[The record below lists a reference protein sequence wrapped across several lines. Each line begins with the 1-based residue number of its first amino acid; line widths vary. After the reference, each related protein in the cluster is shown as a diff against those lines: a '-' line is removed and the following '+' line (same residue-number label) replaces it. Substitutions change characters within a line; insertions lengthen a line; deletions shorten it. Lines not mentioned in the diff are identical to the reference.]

1 MKKVLLTLIAVLMA
15 VPAFAIEVYNNGE
28 NAVDIYGTL
37 RGYIGYGHG
46 VDGVSD
52 TTDDNFLYG
61 IQGNSRI
68 GVRLKVGNFSGQVEL
83 GAVEATLYGRR
94 NKKEIIMDVELG
106 AVEATLYGRSTGSNV
121 GLRQAWGAYSF
132 GNAGALLAGK
142 TDTPTAM
149 GGFIS
154 DIMDTDGGLNGF
166 GGSTTGSRRFQ
177 IQYNVAGLSIALIE
191 NDMAYGPGV
200 SYGYTDGGETKTPTK
215 KNGDGGV
222 SYGYTDGGET
232 IPRLGLS
239 YTYKNP
245 SLLVKVAATYS
256 ALNGTINA
264 PVSDT
269 RWATVHAFGVALG
282 LKPTF
287 MDGKMWLSVL
297 ARYGMNEELYGEAKT
312 VYNGGL
318 MAHSS
323 IDNYVGV
330 QADGTVDNVQRA
342 AVALELGY
350 NVNDMIAVIVG
361 GGYQHSMIDALTYD
375 VGSYA
380 VFLQAPIKIS
390 GNFALIP
397 QFTYTG
403 TRLDSDNKDSLVLA
417 MQARIT
423 F

>member
-83 GAVEATLYGRR
+83 GAVET
-94 NKKEIIMDVELG
+94 
-106 AVEATLYGRSTGSNV
+106 TLYGRSTGDNV

-200 SYGYTDGGETKTPTK
+200 S
-215 KNGDGGV
+215 
-222 SYGYTDGGET
+222 GYTDGGET

-323 IDNYVGV
+323 IGNRVGV

>member
-83 GAVEATLYGRR
+83 GAVEATLYGRP
-94 NKKEIIMDVELG
+94 
-106 AVEATLYGRSTGSNV
+106 TGSDLNNV

-191 NDMAYGPGV
+191 NDMAYGPG
-200 SYGYTDGGETKTPTK
+200 YGYT
-215 KNGDGGV
+215 N
-222 SYGYTDGGET
+222 GGET

-318 MAHSS
+318 MTHSS
-323 IDNYVGV
+323 IDNFVGV

>member
-46 VDGVSD
+46 VDGESD

-68 GVRLKVGNFSGQVEL
+68 GVRLKVGNFSGQ
-83 GAVEATLYGRR
+83 
-94 NKKEIIMDVELG
+94 VELG

-191 NDMAYGPGV
+191 NDMAYSIKKSEASGPNV
-200 SYGYTDGGETKTPTK
+200 
-215 KNGDGGV
+215 N
-222 SYGYTDGGET
+222 GYTDGGET

-330 QADGTVDNVQRA
+330 QEDGTVDNVQRA

-361 GGYQHSMIDALTYD
+361 GGYQHSMIDARTYD

>member
-68 GVRLKVGNFSGQVEL
+68 GVRLKVGNFSGQ
-83 GAVEATLYGRR
+83 
-94 NKKEIIMDVELG
+94 VELG

-191 NDMAYGPGV
+191 NDMAYYSIKESHESGPDV
-200 SYGYTDGGETKTPTK
+200 
-215 KNGDGGV
+215 N
-222 SYGYTDGGET
+222 GYTDGGET

-323 IDNYVGV
+323 IGNYVGV

>member
-83 GAVEATLYGRR
+83 GAVEATLYGH
-94 NKKEIIMDVELG
+94 
-106 AVEATLYGRSTGSNV
+106 STGSNV

-191 NDMAYGPGV
+191 NDMAYGPG
-200 SYGYTDGGETKTPTK
+200 D
-215 KNGDGGV
+215 
-222 SYGYTDGGET
+222 GYTDGGET

>member
-83 GAVEATLYGRR
+83 GAVEATLYGRPKGS
-94 NKKEIIMDVELG
+94 NVSN
-106 AVEATLYGRSTGSNV
+106 VSNV

-200 SYGYTDGGETKTPTK
+200 SYGYTDG
-215 KNGDGGV
+215 D
-222 SYGYTDGGET
+222 ET

-323 IDNYVGV
+323 IGNYVGV

-361 GGYQHSMIDALTYD
+361 GGYQHSMIDALPYD

>member
-83 GAVEATLYGRR
+83 GAVEATLYGRS
-94 NKKEIIMDVELG
+94 K
-106 AVEATLYGRSTGSNV
+106 GSNV

-191 NDMAYGPGV
+191 NDMAYGPG
-200 SYGYTDGGETKTPTK
+200 DGPD
-215 KNGDGGV
+215 DGPDV

-323 IDNYVGV
+323 IGDYVGV

>member
-83 GAVEATLYGRR
+83 GAVEATLYGR
-94 NKKEIIMDVELG
+94 
-106 AVEATLYGRSTGSNV
+106 STGSDV

-166 GGSTTGSRRFQ
+166 GGSTTGSRSFQ

-191 NDMAYGPGV
+191 NDMAYSPGV
-200 SYGYTDGGETKTPTK
+200 I
-215 KNGDGGV
+215 
-222 SYGYTDGGET
+222 YGYTDGGET

-323 IDNYVGV
+323 IVNYVGV

-361 GGYQHSMIDALTYD
+361 GGYQIGRAH
-375 VGSYA
+375 V
-380 VFLQAPIKIS
+380 
-390 GNFALIP
+390 
-397 QFTYTG
+397 
-403 TRLDSDNKDSLVLA
+403 
-417 MQARIT
+417 
-423 F
+423 

>member
-46 VDGVSD
+46 VDGESD

-83 GAVEATLYGRR
+83 GAVEATLY
-94 NKKEIIMDVELG
+94 N
-106 AVEATLYGRSTGSNV
+106 RSTGSNV

-191 NDMAYGPGV
+191 NDMAYSIKDSNASGPNV
-200 SYGYTDGGETKTPTK
+200 S
-215 KNGDGGV
+215 
-222 SYGYTDGGET
+222 GYTDGGET

-323 IDNYVGV
+323 IGNYVGV
-330 QADGTVDNVQRA
+330 QEDGTVDNVQRA

>member
-83 GAVEATLYGRR
+83 GAVEATLYGRP
-94 NKKEIIMDVELG
+94 
-106 AVEATLYGRSTGSNV
+106 TGSNSNV

-200 SYGYTDGGETKTPTK
+200 S
-215 KNGDGGV
+215 
-222 SYGYTDGGET
+222 GYTDGGET

-323 IDNYVGV
+323 IRNHVGV

>member
-37 RGYIGYGHG
+37 RGYIGYVHG

-83 GAVEATLYGRR
+83 GAVEATLYGR
-94 NKKEIIMDVELG
+94 
-106 AVEATLYGRSTGSNV
+106 STGSHV

-191 NDMAYGPGV
+191 NDMAHGPG
-200 SYGYTDGGETKTPTK
+200 DAP
-215 KNGDGGV
+215 GV

-323 IDNYVGV
+323 IGDYVGV

>member
-83 GAVEATLYGRR
+83 GAVEATLYGR
-94 NKKEIIMDVELG
+94 
-106 AVEATLYGRSTGSNV
+106 STESGSNV

-191 NDMAYGPGV
+191 NDMAYGTV
-200 SYGYTDGGETKTPTK
+200 NS
-215 KNGDGGV
+215 
-222 SYGYTDGGET
+222 YTDGGET

-323 IDNYVGV
+323 ISNYVAV

>member
-83 GAVEATLYGRR
+83 GAVEATLYGR
-94 NKKEIIMDVELG
+94 
-106 AVEATLYGRSTGSNV
+106 STGSNGSNVSNV

-191 NDMAYGPGV
+191 NDMAYGHGV
-200 SYGYTDGGETKTPTK
+200 
-215 KNGDGGV
+215 N
-222 SYGYTDGGET
+222 GYTDGGET

-323 IDNYVGV
+323 IGNYVGV

>member
-1 MKKVLLTLIAVLMA
+1 MKKVLLTLIVVLMA

-68 GVRLKVGNFSGQVEL
+68 GVRLKVGNFSGQ
-83 GAVEATLYGRR
+83 
-94 NKKEIIMDVELG
+94 VELG

-200 SYGYTDGGETKTPTK
+200 SYGYT
-215 KNGDGGV
+215 
-222 SYGYTDGGET
+222 ET

-323 IDNYVGV
+323 IGNYVGV

>member
-52 TTDDNFLYG
+52 TTDDNFHYG

-83 GAVEATLYGRR
+83 GAVEATLYGRP
-94 NKKEIIMDVELG
+94 
-106 AVEATLYGRSTGSNV
+106 TGSNVSNV

-191 NDMAYGPGV
+191 NDMAYGP
-200 SYGYTDGGETKTPTK
+200 
-215 KNGDGGV
+215 GV

-323 IDNYVGV
+323 IGNYVGV

>member
-83 GAVEATLYGRR
+83 GAVEATLYGRPT
-94 NKKEIIMDVELG
+94 D
-106 AVEATLYGRSTGSNV
+106 GRPTESNV

-191 NDMAYGPGV
+191 NDMAY
-200 SYGYTDGGETKTPTK
+200 SH
-215 KNGDGGV
+215 GV

-323 IDNYVGV
+323 IGNYVGV

>member
-1 MKKVLLTLIAVLMA
+1 MCS
-15 VPAFAIEVYNNGE
+15 
-28 NAVDIYGTL
+28 
-37 RGYIGYGHG
+37 
-46 VDGVSD
+46 SD
-52 TTDDNFLYG
+52 L
-61 IQGNSRI
+61 
-68 GVRLKVGNFSGQVEL
+68 
-83 GAVEATLYGRR
+83 
-94 NKKEIIMDVELG
+94 
-106 AVEATLYGRSTGSNV
+106 NV

-191 NDMAYGPGV
+191 NDMAYGP
-200 SYGYTDGGETKTPTK
+200 
-215 KNGDGGV
+215 GV

-318 MAHSS
+318 MTHSS
-323 IDNYVGV
+323 IGNYVGV

>member
-46 VDGVSD
+46 VDGESD

-83 GAVEATLYGRR
+83 GAVEATLYGRP
-94 NKKEIIMDVELG
+94 
-106 AVEATLYGRSTGSNV
+106 TGSDVKNV

-191 NDMAYGPGV
+191 NDMAYSIKESKPSGPDV
-200 SYGYTDGGETKTPTK
+200 S
-215 KNGDGGV
+215 
-222 SYGYTDGGET
+222 GYTDGGET

-318 MAHSS
+318 MTHSS
-323 IDNYVGV
+323 IGNYVGV
-330 QADGTVDNVQRA
+330 QDGTVDNVQRA

-403 TRLDSDNKDSLVLA
+403 TRSDSDNKDSLVLA

>member
-83 GAVEATLYGRR
+83 GAVEATLYGR
-94 NKKEIIMDVELG
+94 
-106 AVEATLYGRSTGSNV
+106 STESNVSNV

-191 NDMAYGPGV
+191 NDMAYGPDV
-200 SYGYTDGGETKTPTK
+200 SD
-215 KNGDGGV
+215 
-222 SYGYTDGGET
+222 GYTDGGET

-245 SLLVKVAATYS
+245 SLLVKVAATSS

-323 IDNYVGV
+323 IGDYVGV

>member
-46 VDGVSD
+46 VDGVFD

-83 GAVEATLYGRR
+83 GAVEATLYGRP
-94 NKKEIIMDVELG
+94 
-106 AVEATLYGRSTGSNV
+106 TGSNSNV

-191 NDMAYGPGV
+191 NDMAYGPV
-200 SYGYTDGGETKTPTK
+200 S
-215 KNGDGGV
+215 
-222 SYGYTDGGET
+222 GYTDGGET

-323 IDNYVGV
+323 IGNRVGV

>member
-46 VDGVSD
+46 VDGESD

-68 GVRLKVGNFSGQVEL
+68 GVRLKVGNFSGQ
-83 GAVEATLYGRR
+83 
-94 NKKEIIMDVELG
+94 VELG

-191 NDMAYGPGV
+191 NDMAYSIKDSEASGPNV
-200 SYGYTDGGETKTPTK
+200 
-215 KNGDGGV
+215 N
-222 SYGYTDGGET
+222 GYTDGGET

-330 QADGTVDNVQRA
+330 QEDGTVDNVQRA

>member
-83 GAVEATLYGRR
+83 GAVEATLYGR
-94 NKKEIIMDVELG
+94 
-106 AVEATLYGRSTGSNV
+106 STGSDVSNV

-200 SYGYTDGGETKTPTK
+200 S
-215 KNGDGGV
+215 
-222 SYGYTDGGET
+222 GYTDGGET

-323 IDNYVGV
+323 IGNRVGV

>member
-83 GAVEATLYGRR
+83 GAVEATLYGR
-94 NKKEIIMDVELG
+94 
-106 AVEATLYGRSTGSNV
+106 STGNEV

-191 NDMAYGPGV
+191 KDMAYGP
-200 SYGYTDGGETKTPTK
+200 D
-215 KNGDGGV
+215 
-222 SYGYTDGGET
+222 GYTDGGET

-323 IDNYVGV
+323 ISKYVGV

-361 GGYQHSMIDALTYD
+361 GGYQHSMIDAFTYD

>member
-83 GAVEATLYGRR
+83 GAVEATLYGRPTGR
-94 NKKEIIMDVELG
+94 DV
-106 AVEATLYGRSTGSNV
+106 SNV

-191 NDMAYGPGV
+191 NDMAYGPV
-200 SYGYTDGGETKTPTK
+200 S
-215 KNGDGGV
+215 
-222 SYGYTDGGET
+222 GYTDGGET

-323 IDNYVGV
+323 IGNRVGV

>member
-83 GAVEATLYGRR
+83 GAVEATLYGR
-94 NKKEIIMDVELG
+94 
-106 AVEATLYGRSTGSNV
+106 STKSNVSNVSNVSDV

-191 NDMAYGPGV
+191 NDMAHGP
-200 SYGYTDGGETKTPTK
+200 
-215 KNGDGGV
+215 GV

-323 IDNYVGV
+323 IGNYVGV

-403 TRLDSDNKDSLVLA
+403 TRLDSDNQDSLVLA

>member
-83 GAVEATLYGRR
+83 GAVEATLYGR
-94 NKKEIIMDVELG
+94 
-106 AVEATLYGRSTGSNV
+106 STGSYV

-200 SYGYTDGGETKTPTK
+200 SYGYTDGGET
-215 KNGDGGV
+215 
-222 SYGYTDGGET
+222 

-264 PVSDT
+264 PVSD
-269 RWATVHAFGVALG
+269 
-282 LKPTF
+282 
-287 MDGKMWLSVL
+287 
-297 ARYGMNEELYGEAKT
+297 
-312 VYNGGL
+312 NGGL

-323 IDNYVGV
+323 ISNYVGV

>member
-83 GAVEATLYGRR
+83 GAVEATLYGR
-94 NKKEIIMDVELG
+94 
-106 AVEATLYGRSTGSNV
+106 STGSNV

-191 NDMAYGPGV
+191 NDMVYGP
-200 SYGYTDGGETKTPTK
+200 
-215 KNGDGGV
+215 V

-323 IDNYVGV
+323 ISNYVGV

>member
-46 VDGVSD
+46 VDGESD

-83 GAVEATLYGRR
+83 GAVEATLY
-94 NKKEIIMDVELG
+94 N
-106 AVEATLYGRSTGSNV
+106 RSTGSNVV

-191 NDMAYGPGV
+191 NDMAYSIKESTASGPNV
-200 SYGYTDGGETKTPTK
+200 S
-215 KNGDGGV
+215 
-222 SYGYTDGGET
+222 GYTDGGET

-323 IDNYVGV
+323 IGNYVGV

>member
-46 VDGVSD
+46 VDGESD

-83 GAVEATLYGRR
+83 GAVEATLY
-94 NKKEIIMDVELG
+94 N
-106 AVEATLYGRSTGSNV
+106 RSTGSNV

-191 NDMAYGPGV
+191 NDMAYSIKDSKASGPDV
-200 SYGYTDGGETKTPTK
+200 S
-215 KNGDGGV
+215 
-222 SYGYTDGGET
+222 GYTDGGET

-318 MAHSS
+318 MTHSS
-323 IDNYVGV
+323 IGNYVGV
-330 QADGTVDNVQRA
+330 QDGTVDNVQRA

>member
-83 GAVEATLYGRR
+83 GAVE
-94 NKKEIIMDVELG
+94 V
-106 AVEATLYGRSTGSNV
+106 TLYGRSNESNV

-191 NDMAYGPGV
+191 NDMAYGPVV
-200 SYGYTDGGETKTPTK
+200 SYGY
-215 KNGDGGV
+215 
-222 SYGYTDGGET
+222 GGET

-323 IDNYVGV
+323 IGNCVGV

>member
-83 GAVEATLYGRR
+83 GAVEATLYGRPT
-94 NKKEIIMDVELG
+94 D
-106 AVEATLYGRSTGSNV
+106 GRPTRSDV

-191 NDMAYGPGV
+191 NDMAYGP
-200 SYGYTDGGETKTPTK
+200 
-215 KNGDGGV
+215 GV

-323 IDNYVGV
+323 ISNYVGV

>member
-68 GVRLKVGNFSGQVEL
+68 GVRLKVGNFSGQ
-83 GAVEATLYGRR
+83 
-94 NKKEIIMDVELG
+94 VELG

-191 NDMAYGPGV
+191 NDMA
-200 SYGYTDGGETKTPTK
+200 
-215 KNGDGGV
+215 GV

-323 IDNYVGV
+323 IGDHVGV

>member
-83 GAVEATLYGRR
+83 GAVEATLYGS
-94 NKKEIIMDVELG
+94 
-106 AVEATLYGRSTGSNV
+106 STVDNV

-191 NDMAYGPGV
+191 NDMAYGPV
-200 SYGYTDGGETKTPTK
+200 S
-215 KNGDGGV
+215 
-222 SYGYTDGGET
+222 GYTDGGET

-297 ARYGMNEELYGEAKT
+297 ARYGMNEELYREAKT

-323 IDNYVGV
+323 IGNNVGV

-361 GGYQHSMIDALTYD
+361 GGYQHSMIDAPTYD

>member
-83 GAVEATLYGRR
+83 GAVEATLYGR
-94 NKKEIIMDVELG
+94 
-106 AVEATLYGRSTGSNV
+106 YTGSNSNV

-191 NDMAYGPGV
+191 NDMAYGHGV
-200 SYGYTDGGETKTPTK
+200 S
-215 KNGDGGV
+215 
-222 SYGYTDGGET
+222 GYTDGGET

-318 MAHSS
+318 MPHSS
-323 IDNYVGV
+323 IGNHVGV

>member
-46 VDGVSD
+46 VDGESD

-83 GAVEATLYGRR
+83 GAVEATLY
-94 NKKEIIMDVELG
+94 N
-106 AVEATLYGRSTGSNV
+106 RSTGSNV

-191 NDMAYGPGV
+191 NDMAYSIKDSTASGPNV
-200 SYGYTDGGETKTPTK
+200 S
-215 KNGDGGV
+215 
-222 SYGYTDGGET
+222 GYTDGGET

-323 IDNYVGV
+323 IGNYVGV

>member
-83 GAVEATLYGRR
+83 GAVEATLYGRPT
-94 NKKEIIMDVELG
+94 D
-106 AVEATLYGRSTGSNV
+106 GRPTESNV

-200 SYGYTDGGETKTPTK
+200 S
-215 KNGDGGV
+215 
-222 SYGYTDGGET
+222 GYTDGGET

-323 IDNYVGV
+323 IGNYVGV

>member
-83 GAVEATLYGRR
+83 GAVEATLYGRP
-94 NKKEIIMDVELG
+94 
-106 AVEATLYGRSTGSNV
+106 TGRPTGHPTGSNV

-200 SYGYTDGGETKTPTK
+200 SYGYTDGGET
-215 KNGDGGV
+215 
-222 SYGYTDGGET
+222 

-256 ALNGTINA
+256 ALNGTIKLNGTINA

-323 IDNYVGV
+323 IGNYVGV

>member
-68 GVRLKVGNFSGQVEL
+68 GVRLKVGNFSGQ
-83 GAVEATLYGRR
+83 
-94 NKKEIIMDVELG
+94 VELG

-191 NDMAYGPGV
+191 NDMAYGP
-200 SYGYTDGGETKTPTK
+200 
-215 KNGDGGV
+215 

-323 IDNYVGV
+323 IGNYVGV

-361 GGYQHSMIDALTYD
+361 GGYQHSMIDALTCD

>member
-46 VDGVSD
+46 VDGESD

-83 GAVEATLYGRR
+83 GAVEATLY
-94 NKKEIIMDVELG
+94 N
-106 AVEATLYGRSTGSNV
+106 RSTGSNV

-191 NDMAYGPGV
+191 NDMAYSIKDSNASGPNV
-200 SYGYTDGGETKTPTK
+200 S
-215 KNGDGGV
+215 
-222 SYGYTDGGET
+222 GYTDGGET

-323 IDNYVGV
+323 IGNYVGV

>member
-83 GAVEATLYGRR
+83 GAVEATLYGRP
-94 NKKEIIMDVELG
+94 
-106 AVEATLYGRSTGSNV
+106 TGSNVSNVSNV

-191 NDMAYGPGV
+191 NDMAYGP
-200 SYGYTDGGETKTPTK
+200 
-215 KNGDGGV
+215 GV

-323 IDNYVGV
+323 ISNYVGV